1 MSNYYPRIDW
11 EDEATLEQKV
21 KATYNILN
29 NTSRE
34 MYVGRV
40 PQNKEE
46 LQKEIVSSEARV
58 TTPLS
63 IAFVKMAEKG
73 DIDEVT
79 ASENIDLFLE
89 WKTGVNYKANTLLK
103 YEGLL
108 YRVLQEHTSQ
118 EDWTPDKTPALYK
131 VIGINENGIPEW
143 SRPISSVDA
152 YMTGDECMFNG
163 VHKRSTIDNNVWS
176 PDEYPEGW
184 EDVIEENI
192 EAPSSGDTE
201 VL

>member
-34 MYVGRV
+34 MYIGRV
-40 PQNKEE
+40 AENKKE
-46 LQKEIVSSEARV
+46 LQNNINRLN
-58 TTPLS
+58 TPLS

-73 DIDEVT
+73 DIDEIT
-79 ASENIDLFLE
+79 ASENASLFLE
-89 WKTGVNYKANTLLK
+89 WDEKSSFNVNELRQRVGKLYKCLQVHTGQAGWEPEN
-103 YEGLL
+103 
-108 YRVLQEHTSQ
+108 
-118 EDWTPDKTPALYK
+118 TPALWK
-131 VIGINENGIPEW
+131 LIGIDENGIPYW
-143 SRPISSVDA
+143 SRPVSSVDA
-152 YMTGDECMFNG
+152 YMIGDECMFNG

-192 EAPSSGDTE
+192 ETPGSVDN
-201 VL
+201 

>member
-1 MSNYYPRIDW
+1 M
-11 EDEATLEQKV
+11 EDENYMIKFESNEGTQAKI
-21 KATYNILN
+21 NIIKDVVNWLCH
-29 NTSRE
+29 E
-34 MYVGRV
+34 MQQGRV
-40 PQNKEE
+40 NNNKLMLQNDINSAE
-46 LQKEIVSSEARV
+46 QRV
-58 TTPLS
+58 ITPLS

-73 DIDEVT
+73 DIDEAT
-79 ASENIDLFLE
+79 ASENISFFLE

-118 EDWTPDKTPALYK
+118 ADWTPDKTPSLYK
-131 VIGINENGIPEW
+131 VLSISENGILEW

>member
-11 EDEATLEQKV
+11 EDEATLEEKV

-40 PQNKEE
+40 AENKKE
-46 LQKEIVSSEARV
+46 LQANINKLN
-58 TTPLS
+58 TPLS
-63 IAFVKMAEKG
+63 IAFVKLAEKG

-79 ASENIDLFLE
+79 ASENASLFLE
-89 WKTGVNYKANTLLK
+89 WQTGVNYKVNTLLQ
-103 YEGLL
+103 YEGFL

-118 EDWTPDKTPALYK
+118 EDWKPNITPSLYK
-131 VIGINENGIPEW
+131 ALIVNENGILEW
-143 SRPISSVDA
+143 ARPISSVDA

-163 VHKRSTIDNNVWS
+163 VHKRSTIDYNVWS

-184 EDVIEENI
+184 EDVIKENI
-192 EAPSSGDTE
+192 ETPSSGDN
-201 VL
+201 

>member
-29 NTSRE
+29 ETSRE
-34 MYVGRV
+34 MYVGCV

-46 LQKEIVSSEARV
+46 LHKEIVTTEQRV

-79 ASENIDLFLE
+79 ASENIDFFLE
-89 WKTGVNYKANTLLK
+89 WKTGVNYKANTMLQFN
-103 YEGLL
+103 GLL
-108 YRVLQEHTSQ
+108 YRVLQDHTSQ
-118 EDWTPDKTPALYK
+118 ADWTPDKTLALYK

-163 VHKRSTIDNNVWS
+163 VHKRSTIDHNVWS

-192 EAPSSGDTE
+192 ETPSSGDN
-201 VL
+201 

>member
-1 MSNYYPRIDW
+1 MSM
-11 EDEATLEQKV
+11 
-21 KATYNILN
+21 LN
-29 NTSRE
+29 NLIKKVNWLCHE
-34 MYVGRV
+34 MQQGRV
-40 PQNKEE
+40 NNNKLV
-46 LQKEIVSSEARV
+46 LQEDIEKTEQRV

-73 DIDEVT
+73 EIDEVT
-79 ASENIDLFLE
+79 ASENANLFLE
-89 WKTGVNYKANTLLK
+89 WKTGVNYKANILLQ

-131 VIGINENGIPEW
+131 VLGINENGIMEW
-143 SRPISSVDA
+143 SQPISSADA
-152 YMTGDECMFNG
+152 YNTGDEVMYNG
-163 VHKRSTIDNNVWS
+163 VHYRSIIDNNVWS

-192 EAPSSGDTE
+192 ETPSSGDN
-201 VL
+201 

>member
-1 MSNYYPRIDW
+1 MSYYPRIDW

-40 PQNKEE
+40 AENKKE
-46 LQKEIVSSEARV
+46 LQNNIDKLN
-58 TTPLS
+58 TPLS

-73 DIDEVT
+73 DIDEIT
-79 ASENIDLFLE
+79 ASENANLFLE
-89 WKTGVNYKANTLLK
+89 WKTGINYKTNTLLQFN
-103 YEGLL
+103 GLL

-118 EDWTPDKTPALYK
+118 ADWTPDKTPALYK
-131 VIGINENGIPEW
+131 ALSVNETGILDW

-163 VHKRSTIDNNVWS
+163 VHKRSTIDYNVWS

-184 EDVIEENI
+184 EDVVEETIETP
-192 EAPSSGDTE
+192 ASGDN
-201 VL
+201 

>member
-21 KATYNILN
+21 KAQYNIVNEL
-29 NTSRE
+29 SRN
-34 MYVGRV
+34 MYVGDV
-40 PQNKEE
+40 PQNKKE
-46 LQKEIVSSEARV
+46 LQKNIDNLN
-58 TTPLS
+58 TPLS
-63 IAFVKMAEKG
+63 ITFVKMAEKG

-79 ASENIDLFLE
+79 ASENANLFME
-89 WKTGVNYKANTLLK
+89 WNTGVNYTAGTLLQFN
-103 YEGLL
+103 GLL

-118 EDWTPDKTPALYK
+118 ADWTPDATPSLYK
-131 VIGINENGIPEW
+131 VLCVNENGILEW

-176 PDEYPEGW
+176 PDEYPDAW
-184 EDVIEENI
+184 EDVIEETV
-192 EAPSSGDTE
+192 EVPGSGDN
-201 VL
+201 

>member
-40 PQNKEE
+40 AENKKE
-46 LQKEIVSSEARV
+46 LQNNINSLN
-58 TTPLS
+58 TPLS

-79 ASENIDLFLE
+79 ASENAVLFLE
-89 WKTGVNYKANTLLK
+89 WKTGVNYKANTLLQ

-108 YRVLQEHTSQ
+108 YRVLQDHTSQ
-118 EDWTPDKTPALYK
+118 ADWTPDKTPSLYK
-131 VIGINENGIPEW
+131 VLGINENGILEW
-143 SRPISSVDA
+143 ARPISSVDA

-163 VHKRSTIDNNVWS
+163 VHKRSKIDNNVWS

-184 EDVIEENI
+184 EDVIEEN
-192 EAPSSGDTE
+192 
-201 VL
+201 